1 MFVRGISILTGS
13 AVDVGNIP
21 VPRPWDALADRCAQA
36 ALRAMQAEA
45 QFMPL
50 SARLQEPERY
60 TRIQR
65 ARREQLEAFLW
76 IEPNAAALE
85 RMQDLICLIC
95 EEGSW
100 SATSAPFDDP
110 VRPAIDLQAAETG
123 MLFAWMLRRHGPRL
137 SACNPRIPSVLLG
150 EVRRRLLGPILAHED
165 YPFMGGGGRCP
176 ALVATDLLLCCL
188 LMEKNPA
195 RRQQPVKL
203 LLRLLDKLCAA
214 PQPARIPLA
223 DRLTDACAIAD
234 LARLLKRLTRGELDL
249 TRNQPPSGWLDGVL
263 IPWIAEDCFFDPA
276 GAGLRP
282 DVAGVDVFRLG
293 HLARDRA
300 LCALGAQ
307 LHRLRERPAS
317 SLSGRIL
324 SMEYM
329 RALQDECG
337 APPKLKRAA
346 ADNGSVMVS
355 RVDALLAAIAGA
367 GGHGNAGDVILF
379 AGSAPVLTDV
389 GEDPRSLPLIDGRAP
404 LARPAQP
411 PATDAD
417 FGPERDLMSVDL
429 TDTYPK
435 PCALNAYQRTL
446 MVSRGDGSVR
456 LVDAFEFSRP
466 PEQICF
472 RFVTAQRPIALRDS
486 VRLGPVTLRWDGDM
500 LPEISELPATER
512 APSGWLLCLTLRDV
526 PPRLICGFSFE
537 GN

>member
-1 MFVRGISILTGS
+1 MFVKGIPILTGS
-13 AVDVGNIP
+13 AVDVGNIS
-21 VPRPWDALADRCAQA
+21 VPRPWDPLSDRCAQA
-36 ALRAMQAEA
+36 ALRAMQAQA
-45 QFMPL
+45 QFMSL

-60 TRIQR
+60 ACIQR

-85 RMQDLICLIC
+85 RMQDLISLIC

-100 SATSAPFDDP
+100 SAAGMPFDDP
-110 VRPAIDLQAAETG
+110 ARPAIDLQAAETG
-123 MLFAWMLRRHGPRL
+123 ALFAWTLRRHGPRL

-150 EVRRRLLGPILAHED
+150 EVHRRLLNPILAHDD
-165 YPFMGGGGRCP
+165 YSFMGGGRCA
-176 ALVATDLLLCCL
+176 ALVAADLLICCL

-214 PQPARIPLA
+214 PQSARIPLA

-249 TRNQPPSGWLDGVL
+249 TRSQPPAGWLDGLL

-282 DVAGVDVFRLG
+282 DIAGVDLFRLG
-293 HLARDRA
+293 HLVHDRA

-337 APPKLKRAA
+337 TPPKLKRAA
-346 ADNGSVMVS
+346 AENGSMMVS
-355 RVDALLAAIAGA
+355 RVDAVLAAIAGA

-379 AGSAPVLTDV
+379 GGNAPVLTDV

-429 TDTYPK
+429 TDTYPR
-435 PCALNAYQRTL
+435 PCGLNAYQRTL
-446 MVSRGDGSVR
+446 MVSRSDGGVR

-466 PEQICF
+466 PEQLCF
-472 RFVTAQRPIALRDS
+472 RFVTAQRPIVLRDS
-486 VRLGPVTLRWDGDM
+486 VRLGPMTLQWDGDM
-500 LPEISELPATER
+500 LPEVSELPATER
-512 APSGWLLCLTLRDV
+512 APSGWLLCLVLRDV
-526 PPRLICGFSFE
+526 PTRLIRGFSFDL
-537 GN
+537 N